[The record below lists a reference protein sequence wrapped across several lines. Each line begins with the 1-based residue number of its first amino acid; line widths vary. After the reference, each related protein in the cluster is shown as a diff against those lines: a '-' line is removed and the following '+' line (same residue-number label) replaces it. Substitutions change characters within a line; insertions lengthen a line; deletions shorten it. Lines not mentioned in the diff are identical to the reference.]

1 MSRTG
6 TYTEPADTLPTTVAA
21 LAADTAHTGAISTAN
36 RVLASPRPGAER
48 PDPRRETEPLPR
60 TGQGDANLAAD
71 TAQASRPGTQ
81 RTAET
86 SRQQDV
92 SPQTASS
99 ERTEQTAGTQG
110 TGADRRTANPARTDY
125 TARPGGQARTEQTLQ
140 AEQVA
145 DTLARTTDSASVN
158 PFPVYGTA
166 ESLRTLL
173 ADRAASP
180 SVKQVGAE
188 AVFGPRSLLATPQA
202 LPDTRTQSLTDN
214 AVFQGFVLLLA
225 AAYALLLYYNLGN
238 IRALLSRITRDT
250 AAGKRLFDDMGGNGF
265 TRFLN
270 TTTAIGMLFLGIMA
284 VKYGDSL
291 MPAPLLGVL
300 SHGAVLALS
309 LLATGACAAVVLYQ
323 WTAVRIA
330 AAVTCTQPFVAQ
342 LQLLRKTY
350 FSLAVIVISPFL
362 LLFALCPRGTGGVW
376 FLLIVIELTVTVLL
390 YLWEALNLFLSK
402 KISILHWFLYL
413 CVVEVFP
420 LSFLWLVAVR

>member
-6 TYTEPADTLPTTVAA
+6 TYTEPADTLLTTDAA
-21 LAADTAHTGAISTAN
+21 LAADPAHPYAH
-36 RVLASPRPGAER
+36 P
-48 PDPRRETEPLPR
+48 
-60 TGQGDANLAAD
+60 AAD
-71 TAQASRPGTQ
+71 TAQASRRGTE

-110 TGADRRTANPARTDY
+110 AAEPRRTEKPARKDH
-125 TARPGGQARTEQTLQ
+125 TALPGDKTRTEQTLQ

-145 DTLARTTDSASVN
+145 DTLVRTVSASID

-166 ESLRTLL
+166 ESLRILL
-173 ADRAASP
+173 TERAASP
-180 SVKQVGAE
+180 SVEQVGAE
-188 AVFGPRSLLATPQA
+188 AVFGSRSLLATPHA
-202 LPDTRTQSLTDN
+202 LTDTRIQSLTDN

-225 AAYALLLYYNLGN
+225 AAYALLLYHNLGD

-250 AAGKRLFDDMGGNGF
+250 TAGKRLFDDTGGSGF
-265 TRFLN
+265 SRFLN
-270 TTTAIGMLFLGIMA
+270 TTTAFGMLFLGIMA

-291 MPAPLLGVL
+291 MPAQLLGVL

-309 LLATGACAAVVLYQ
+309 LLATGACAAVMLYQ
-323 WTAVRIA
+323 WAAVRIA
-330 AAVTCTQPFVAQ
+330 GAVTRTQPFVAQ
-342 LQLLRKTY
+342 LQLLRRTY
-350 FSLAVIVISPFL
+350 FSLAVIVISPVL

-376 FLLIVIELTVTVLL
+376 FLLIVIQLTVTVFL

-413 CVVEVFP
+413 CAVEVFP